1 MFGRQERNRL
11 ETSLGRRLIIVALF
25 LLSMML
31 GRSVWLIYS
40 KFLASQTARDEA
52 LAAAASLETRATELE
67 TKVKDLATPRG
78 QEAEIRQKLPVVK
91 EGEKV
96 IVIID
101 ETKTGE
107 GAPAQTKSW
116 WQNLWSF

>member
-1 MFGRQERNRL
+1 
-11 ETSLGRRLIIVALF
+11 LIIVALF

-101 ETKTGE
+101 ETKTDDE
-107 GAPAQTKSW
+107 EPVQTKSW

>member
-1 MFGRQERNRL
+1 MLGRQERNRL
-11 ETSLGRRLIIVALF
+11 ETGLGRRLIVVVLF

-40 KFLASQTARDEA
+40 KFLASQAARDEA
-52 LAAAASLETRATELE
+52 LAAVASLETRAAELE
-67 TKVKDLATPRG
+67 TKVKNLATPRG

-101 ETKTGE
+101 ETKDDETE
-107 GAPAQTKSW
+107 PTQTKSW
-116 WQNLWSF
+116 WQNIWSF